1 MKLLL
6 TFTANNLKSMSK
18 SQTTN
23 LLVISILLLSI
34 NLRAPFTSL
43 APLIAKIME
52 SLQISAV
59 SMGIITSTPLIMFAL
74 ASPFCPRLSSKLGL
88 EKSIC
93 LALVLIAL
101 GVISR
106 SFGHFYWLFI
116 GTVLIGLGIAVGN
129 VLAPAVI
136 KASFPGRIAT
146 ITALYGISMGVG
158 STLSSS
164 LMVPVTSIIDDLSVG
179 WRIALAGNLIFPL
192 LALVF
197 WLPRLAESKT
207 HSTTQHKDYYP
218 LNKLM
223 RQSLAWCFTFALG
236 LNSFTFYT
244 FSGWLPKILAAL
256 GYSELEAGYV
266 YGFLQ
271 FSTMIPGLLLIPIMR
286 RTQNIA
292 PLFVGAAL
300 LNGVGVTGL
309 MLVPQWAILWVGLFG
324 LGNCSTF
331 ILALSILGQ
340 ISGTSAQAATLS
352 GMAQSIGYALAS
364 VGPAIVGMIYSQTQ
378 TWSLPLT
385 IIAAAAF
392 LCALFALLTTR
403 KGYLAVD

>member
-1 MKLLL
+1 MLLK
-6 TFTANNLKSMSK
+6 NLKSMSK
-18 SQTTN
+18 SKTTT
-23 LLVISILLLSI
+23 LLIISILLLSI

-43 APLIAKIME
+43 APLISQIMDT
-52 SLQISAV
+52 LQISAV

-74 ASPFCPRLSSKLGL
+74 ASPLCPKLGSKLGL

-93 LALVLIAL
+93 FALVLIAL

-106 SFGHFYWLFI
+106 SFGNFYWLFT
-116 GTVLIGLGIAVGN
+116 GTALIGLGIAIGN
-129 VLAPAVI
+129 VLAPAII

-146 ITALYGISMGVG
+146 VTALYGISMGIG

-164 LMVPVTSIIDDLSVG
+164 VMVPVTNIIDDLSVG
-179 WRIALAGNLIFPL
+179 WRVALAGNLIFPL
-192 LALVF
+192 LALAF

-207 HSTTQHKDYYP
+207 RSTVSTKDYYP

-236 LNSFTFYT
+236 LNSFIFYT
-244 FSGWLPKILAAL
+244 FAGWLPKILAAL

-271 FSTMIPGLLLIPIMR
+271 FSTMVPGLLLIPIMA
-286 RTQNIA
+286 RTKNIA

-309 MLVPQWAILWVGLFG
+309 MLSPQWAIFWVGVFG

-340 ISGTSAQAATLS
+340 ISVTSAQAATLS
-352 GMAQSIGYALAS
+352 GMAQSIGYSLAA

-385 IIAAAAF
+385 IIAVAAF

-403 KGYLAVD
+403 KGCLDAD

>member
-1 MKLLL
+1 
-6 TFTANNLKSMSK
+6 MSK
-18 SQTTN
+18 SKTTT

-43 APLIAKIME
+43 APLIAQIME

-74 ASPFCPRLSSKLGL
+74 ASPFCPKLGSKLGL
-88 EKSIC
+88 EKSVC

-101 GVISR
+101 GVIIR
-106 SFGHFYWLFI
+106 SFGHFHWLFI
-116 GTVLIGLGIAVGN
+116 GTMLIGLGIAVGN

-136 KASFPGRIAT
+136 KSSFPGRIAT

-158 STLSSS
+158 STLSAAS
-164 LMVPVTSIIDDLSVG
+164 MVPITSMVDDLSVG
-179 WRIALAGNLIFPL
+179 WRIALAGNLIFPC
-192 LALVF
+192 LALFF

-207 HSTTQHKDYYP
+207 RSRSKNKDYYP
-218 LNKLM
+218 LKKLM
-223 RQSLAWCFTFALG
+223 RQPLAWFFTFALG

-244 FSGWLPKILAAL
+244 FAGWLPKILSEL
-256 GYSELEAGYV
+256 SYSELEAGYV

-271 FSTMIPGLLLIPIMR
+271 FSTMVPGLFLIPIMAR
-286 RTQNIA
+286 CNNIA

-300 LNGVGVTGL
+300 LNGVGVSGL
-309 MLVPQWAILWVGLFG
+309 MLAPQWAIFWVGVFG
-324 LGNCSTF
+324 LGNCATY

-340 ISGTSAQAATLS
+340 ISVTSMQAATLS
-352 GMAQSIGYALAS
+352 GMAQSIGYALAA
-364 VGPAIVGMIYSQTQ
+364 VGPAFVGMIYSQTQ

-385 IIAAAAF
+385 IIAVAAF

-403 KGYLAVD
+403 KGHLAED

>member
-1 MKLLL
+1 MFKLKTTTLL
-6 TFTANNLKSMSK
+6 M
-18 SQTTN
+18 
-23 LLVISILLLSI
+23 ISVLLLSI

-43 APLIAKIME
+43 APLISQIMD

-59 SMGIITSTPLIMFAL
+59 SMGVITSTPLIMFAL
-74 ASPFCPRLSSKLGL
+74 ASPWCPKLGSKLGL

-93 LALVLIAL
+93 FALVLIAVGIL
-101 GVISR
+101 SR

-116 GTVLIGLGIAVGN
+116 GTTLIGLGIAIGN
-129 VLAPAVI
+129 VLAPAII

-146 ITALYGISMGVG
+146 VTALYGISMGIG
-158 STLSSS
+158 STLSASV
-164 LMVPVTSIIDDLSVG
+164 MVPVTNVIDDVSIG
-179 WRIALAGNLIFPL
+179 WRVALAGNLIFPV
-192 LALVF
+192 LALAF

-207 HSTTQHKDYYP
+207 RSTASSKEYYP

-223 RQSLAWCFTFALG
+223 RQPIAWYFTFALG
-236 LNSFTFYT
+236 LNSFIFYT
-244 FSGWLPKILAAL
+244 FAGWLPKILAAL

-271 FSTMIPGLLLIPIMR
+271 FSTMVPGLLLIPIMAR
-286 RTQNIA
+286 SKSIA

-309 MLVPQWAILWVGLFG
+309 MLFPQWAIFWVGVFG

-352 GMAQSIGYALAS
+352 GMAQSIGYALAA

-378 TWSLPLT
+378 TWSLSLT
-385 IIAAAAF
+385 IIAFAAF

-403 KGYLAVD
+403 KGCLVVD

>member
-1 MKLLL
+1 
-6 TFTANNLKSMSK
+6 MSK
-18 SQTTN
+18 SKITTS
-23 LLVISILLLSI
+23 LIISILLLSA

-43 APLIAKIME
+43 APLVEQIMA
-52 SLQISAV
+52 SVQISAV
-59 SMGIITSTPLIMFAL
+59 SMGIVTSTPLIMFAL
-74 ASPFCPRLSSKLGL
+74 ASPFCPKLGSKLGL

-93 LALVLIAL
+93 FALVLIAL

-106 SFGHFYWLFI
+106 SFGHFHWLFI
-116 GTVLIGLGIAVGN
+116 GTTLIGLGIAVGN

-158 STLSSS
+158 STLSSAS
-164 LMVPVTSIIDDLSVG
+164 MVPVTNMVDELSVG

-197 WLPRLAESKT
+197 WLPRLAKSKT
-207 HSTTQHKDYYP
+207 RSISRNKDYYP
-218 LNKLM
+218 LNELM
-223 RQSLAWCFTFALG
+223 RQPLAWYFTFALG

-244 FSGWLPKILAAL
+244 FAGWLPKVLADL

-271 FSTMIPGLLLIPIMR
+271 FCTIVPGLLLIPIMAR
-286 RTQNIA
+286 SKSLS
-292 PLFVGAAL
+292 PLFVGVAL

-309 MLVPQWAILWVGLFG
+309 MIAPQWAIFWVGVFG

-331 ILALSILGQ
+331 ILALSILGH
-340 ISGTSAQAATLS
+340 ISATSTQAATLS
-352 GMAQSIGYALAS
+352 GMAQSIGYALAA

-378 TWSLPLT
+378 SWSLPLT
-385 IIAAAAF
+385 MISAAAF
-392 LCALFALLTTR
+392 LCALFAFLTTR
-403 KGYLAVD
+403 KGCLTVDY

>member
-1 MKLLL
+1 
-6 TFTANNLKSMSK
+6 MSK
-18 SQTTN
+18 SNKTT
-23 LLVISILLLSI
+23 LLIVSILLLSI
-34 NLRAPFTSL
+34 NLRAPFTSV
-43 APLIAKIME
+43 APLISQLMA

-74 ASPFCPRLSSKLGL
+74 ASPFCPKLGSKLGL

-101 GVISR
+101 GILSR

-116 GTVLIGLGIAVGN
+116 GTVLIGVGIAIGN

-164 LMVPVTSIIDDLSVG
+164 SMVPVTSLIDDLSVG
-179 WRIALAGNLIFPL
+179 WRIALAGNLIFPF
-192 LALVF
+192 LALAF
-197 WLPRLAESKT
+197 WLPQLAESKT
-207 HSTTQHKDYYP
+207 RSTDRKKEYYP

-244 FSGWLPKILAAL
+244 FAGWLPKILAAL
-256 GYSELEAGYV
+256 GYSELDAGYV

-271 FSTMIPGLLLIPIMR
+271 FSTMVPGLLLIPIMAR
-286 RTQNIA
+286 SKNIA

-309 MLVPQWAILWVGLFG
+309 MVAPQWAIFWVGVFG

-340 ISGTSAQAATLS
+340 ISATSTQAATLS
-352 GMAQSIGYALAS
+352 GMAQSIGYALAA
-364 VGPAIVGMIYSQTQ
+364 VGPAIVGMIFTHTQ

-403 KGYLAVD
+403 KGCLSVD

>member
-1 MKLLL
+1 
-6 TFTANNLKSMSK
+6 MSK
-18 SQTTN
+18 SKTTT
-23 LLVISILLLSI
+23 LLIISILLLSI

-43 APLIAKIME
+43 APLIAQIME
-52 SLQISAV
+52 SLQVSAV

-74 ASPFCPRLSSKLGL
+74 ASPFCPKLGSQLGL

-106 SFGHFYWLFI
+106 SFGHFHWLFI
-116 GTVLIGLGIAVGN
+116 GTVLIGLGIAIGN

-136 KASFPGRIAT
+136 KSSFPGRIAT
-146 ITALYGISMGVG
+146 VTALYGISMGVG
-158 STLSSS
+158 STLSASS
-164 LMVPVTSIIDDLSVG
+164 MVPVTNLINDLSVG

-207 HSTTQHKDYYP
+207 RATTGRRDYYP

-271 FSTMIPGLLLIPIMR
+271 FSTMVPGLMLIPIMAR
-286 RTQNIA
+286 CKNIG
-292 PLFVGAAL
+292 PLFVCTAL

-309 MLVPQWAILWVGLFG
+309 IIAPEWTIFWVGVFG

-340 ISGTSAQAATLS
+340 ISATSTQAATLS
-352 GMAQSIGYALAS
+352 GMAQSIGYALAA
-364 VGPAIVGMIYSQTQ
+364 VGPAIVGMIFSHTK
-378 TWSLPLT
+378 TWSLPLI
-385 IIAAAAF
+385 IIAIAAF

-403 KGYLAVD
+403 KGGLVED